1 MERSMLN
8 SPPQV
13 LDLCALSA
21 WAQAGS
27 TQVIK
32 LLLAS
37 SDKHLVICSYA
48 LEAYVNS
55 YLWLTYSYRFGLVGA
70 LLHV

>member
-1 MERSMLN
+1 M
-8 SPPQV
+8 
-13 LDLCALSA
+13 
-21 WAQAGS
+21 
-27 TQVIK
+27 IK

>member
-1 MERSMLN
+1 M
-8 SPPQV
+8 
-13 LDLCALSA
+13 
-21 WAQAGS
+21 
-27 TQVIK
+27 IK

-37 SDKHLVICSYA
+37 TDKHLVICSCA

>member
-1 MERSMLN
+1 MQPLGTLRQSGHYF
-8 SPPQV
+8 SK
-13 LDLCALSA
+13 ALSA

-37 SDKHLVICSYA
+37 TDKHLVICSYA